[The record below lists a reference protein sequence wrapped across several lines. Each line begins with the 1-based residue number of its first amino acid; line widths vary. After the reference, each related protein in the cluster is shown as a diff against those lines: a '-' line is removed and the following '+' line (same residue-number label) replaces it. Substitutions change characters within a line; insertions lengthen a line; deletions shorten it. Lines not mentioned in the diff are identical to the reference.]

1 MTVRQYSLQEAIGD
15 IERRYQCR
23 TPRSAALHE
32 EAKKFLPGGDTRSAT
47 YFEPYPLYIQQ
58 GSGCRITDVD
68 GNEYI
73 DFFNNYKSLI
83 HGHAHP
89 RITQAVSLQLAK
101 GTAYAAPLEVQTGL
115 AQVLCERIPSLEQV
129 RFCNSGTEATMGAIR
144 AAKAFTGRNKIIK
157 MEGGYHGSHDAAE
170 VSLAPDVSLAG
181 PDDTPYAVRSS
192 RGIFQGVLQDV
203 VVAPFNNIE
212 ATSALIRRHADDLA
226 AVILEPMMGS
236 GGMIAASPEYL
247 RAVRQETESCGA
259 LLIFDEVITFRVSY
273 GGAQEVY
280 QAKPDL
286 TALGKIIGGGF
297 PVGAFGGRADIMA
310 QFNPQNR
317 KLSHSGTFNGNA
329 ITMVAGVAALE
340 MLTREEIARINQLGE
355 RLRVGLRGAFTATGI
370 DVQVT
375 GIGSM
380 ARIHFTGEN
389 VVDYRAAWRAAKE
402 MLAPVHLELLNRGIF
417 VAPRCEWAVS
427 TPMGEQEIDAAVE
440 AFSATLSETIS
451 P

>member
-1 MTVRQYSLQEAIGD
+1 MTVRQYRLQDAIAD
-15 IERRYQCR
+15 IEQRYQRR

-83 HGHAHP
+83 HGHAYP

-101 GTAYAAPLEVQTGL
+101 GTAYAAPLEVQTRL

-170 VSLAPDVSLAG
+170 VSLAPDVALAG
-181 PDDTPYAVRSS
+181 PDDAPYSVASS
-192 RGIFQGVLQDV
+192 RGIFRGVLQDV

-212 ATSALIRRHADDLA
+212 ATSALIRRHKDDLA
-226 AVILEPMMGS
+226 AVIVEPMMGS

-247 RAVRQETESCGA
+247 RTIREETESCGA
-259 LLIFDEVITFRVSY
+259 LLIFDEVITFRMAY

-280 QAKPDL
+280 QVKPDL

-297 PVGAFGGRADIMA
+297 PVGAFGGRKDVMA
-310 QFNPQNR
+310 QFNPQNK

-329 ITMVAGVAALE
+329 ITMVAGLAALE

-355 RLRVGLRGAFTATGI
+355 RLRNGLRRAFAAGI
-370 DVQVT
+370 DGQVT
-375 GIGSM
+375 GIGSI
-380 ARIHFTGEN
+380 ARIHFTKEK
-389 VVDYRAAWRAAKE
+389 VVDYRAAWRSAKG
-402 MLAPVHLELLNRGIF
+402 MLPPVHLELLNRGIF

-427 TPMGEQEIDAAVE
+427 TPMGEQEIDAAIE
-440 AFSATLSETIS
+440 ALSATLSETIS
-451 P
+451 L